1 MTSKDPSCGTIL
13 SFLNFY
19 FLFSSFSY
27 TRMLMHVTYNFIKFL
42 SFAVKYITFVE
53 IKEVGHLSSKSKV
66 SNTF

>member
-27 TRMLMHVTYNFIKFL
+27 TRMLMHLTSNFIKFL
-42 SFAVKYITFVE
+42 SFAVNYITSVE
-53 IKEVGHLSSKSKV
+53 IKEVGHLSPKSKV
-66 SNTF
+66 SNAY